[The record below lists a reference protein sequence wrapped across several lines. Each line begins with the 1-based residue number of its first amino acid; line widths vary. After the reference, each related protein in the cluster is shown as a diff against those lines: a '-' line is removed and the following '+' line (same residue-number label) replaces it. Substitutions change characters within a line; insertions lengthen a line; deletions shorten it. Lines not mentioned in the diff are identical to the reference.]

1 MKNYNEI
8 NDTINRG
15 TTEVP
20 EKYQRWET
28 IISGMTTDEICERDL
43 LVSLGNQTEEILI
56 FRELLKKEYNK
67 RKLNN

>member
-1 MKNYNEI
+1 MKNMNA
-8 NDTINRG
+8 INRG

-28 IISGMTTDEICERDL
+28 IVSGMTTDEICERDL
-43 LVSLGNQTEEILI
+43 LVSLGSQTEEILI